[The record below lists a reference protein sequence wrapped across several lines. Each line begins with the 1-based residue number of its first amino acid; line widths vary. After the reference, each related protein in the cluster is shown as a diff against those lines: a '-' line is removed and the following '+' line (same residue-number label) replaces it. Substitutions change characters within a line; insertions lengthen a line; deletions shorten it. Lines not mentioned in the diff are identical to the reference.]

1 MVIMSIRRLGMH
13 LLIKF
18 LVVKE
23 RCVIF
28 IIYLC
33 GSYCK
38 ACKGWQRIA
47 SLQVVPISVAF
58 FPISNF

>member
-1 MVIMSIRRLGMH
+1 MVIMSTRRLGMH

-38 ACKGWQRIA
+38 ACKGW
-47 SLQVVPISVAF
+47 
-58 FPISNF
+58 